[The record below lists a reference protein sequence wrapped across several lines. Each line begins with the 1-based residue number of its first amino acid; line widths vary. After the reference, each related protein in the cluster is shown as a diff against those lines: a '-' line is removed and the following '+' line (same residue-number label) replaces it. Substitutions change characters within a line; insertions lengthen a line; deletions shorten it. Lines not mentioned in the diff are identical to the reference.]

1 VVAGLERVY
10 SGVDGLGSCRSSSS
24 SSSAVSLQAQA
35 ALRPLDCCVPTHP
48 QPATVCPLTHN
59 PPLCAH
65 SPTTRHCVPTHPQPA
80 TVCPLTHN
88 PPLCVHSPTTR
99 HCHFESLH
107 SDPSP
112 APRTASPGSSHLQ
125 LGMVDHEV
133 HARGL
138 FGTYRDAVLPG
149 VHVIEGGQTSTG
161 SIINWLS
168 K

>member
-1 VVAGLERVY
+1 MSLAVGDAAGT
-10 SGVDGLGSCRSSSS
+10 SC
-24 SSSAVSLQAQA
+24 A
-35 ALRPLDCCVPTHP
+35 VPTR
-48 QPATVCPLTHN
+48 V
-59 PPLCAH
+59 
-65 SPTTRHCVPTHPQPA
+65 
-80 TVCPLTHN
+80 
-88 PPLCVHSPTTR
+88 LCVHPPTTHR
-99 HCHFESLH
+99 CHYECLH

-112 APRTASPGSSHLQ
+112 ARPLCPPCPPAGSSHLQ